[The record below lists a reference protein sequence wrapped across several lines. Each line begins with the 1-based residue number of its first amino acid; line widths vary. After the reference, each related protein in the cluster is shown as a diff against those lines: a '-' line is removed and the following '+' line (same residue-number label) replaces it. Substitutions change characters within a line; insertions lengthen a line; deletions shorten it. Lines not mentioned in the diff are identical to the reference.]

1 MTMPSLEMLIDAV
14 RRREMSRRAFVRTL
28 ATLGVAAPLAHDVLT
43 ASGIPPAAAQEP
55 AWSPTRRGGGGPLRA
70 LWWQA
75 ATILNPHLTSGLKDV
90 DGSRLFYEPLISF
103 EADGTMVPVLAQE
116 IPSVE
121 SGTVARDGLSTTWRL
136 KRDVVWQDGQ
146 PFTAADVVFT
156 WEYAADP
163 ATTATTLGT
172 WERVERVERLDSHTV
187 KIVFKKPTP
196 YWAQVGASFMMPRHV
211 FQPWKGAKA
220 REAPANFRPVGT
232 GPYRIVDFR
241 PGDLIRAE
249 INPQYHVANRPFFD
263 TVEVKGGGD
272 AVSAA
277 RAVLQTGEY
286 DYAWNLQVEDDV
298 LKRLERGG
306 KGRVATAFGGAIE
319 HILVNQSDPWKE
331 VDGERASPKSVHPF
345 LTDPAVRTA
354 LKLLIDRAAV
364 QAEIYGRA
372 GVATGAYVN
381 EPTRFRSPNAAWEFS
396 VDKAAQALEAA
407 GWRKGADGI
416 RARDGVRLRIV
427 FQTSINGPRQ
437 KTQAIV
443 KRAAAQAGIEVEV
456 KAVAGSTFF
465 SSDPANTDTTG
476 HFHADLQM
484 YTLSMGAPDP
494 EGMMRQF
501 TVAEITSRAN
511 KWQRRNVTRY
521 RSDEYD
527 RTFRAAE
534 VELDPVKRAAFFIRL
549 NDFIVQQAIVVPI
562 VARGQVSAIS
572 RRLKDVALSG
582 WEPDFWRLAWWR
594 A

>member
-1 MTMPSLEMLIDAV
+1 MTSDAIEPLIDAV
-14 RRREMSRRAFVRTL
+14 RRGVMGRRAFVRAL
-28 ATLGVAAPLAHDVLT
+28 VALGVGAPLAREVLK

-55 AWSPTRRGGGGPLRA
+55 AWSPVRRGGGGPLRA

-90 DGSRLFYEPLISF
+90 DGSRLCYESLASF
-103 EADGTMVPVLAQE
+103 AADGSMVPVLAQE
-116 IPSVE
+116 IPSAE
-121 SGTVARDGLSTTWRL
+121 NGAVARDGLSTVWRL

-163 ATTATTLGT
+163 ATTATSLGT
-172 WERVERVERLDSHTV
+172 WERVERVERVDSHTV
-187 KIVFKKPTP
+187 RVVFKKPTP
-196 YWAQVGASFMMPRHV
+196 FWAEVGASPIIPRHV
-211 FQPWKGAKA
+211 FQAWKGAKA
-220 REAPANFRPVGT
+220 REAPVNFRPVGT
-232 GPYRIVDFR
+232 GPYKVVDFR

-249 INPQYHVANRPFFD
+249 LNPRYHVPNRPFFD

-298 LKRLERGG
+298 LKRLERSG
-306 KGRVATAFGGAIE
+306 KGRVATVFGGAIE
-319 HILVNQSDPWKE
+319 HVLVNQSDPWKE
-331 VDGERASPKSVHPF
+331 VDGERASAKSVHPF

-354 LKLLIDRAAV
+354 LKLLVDRAAV
-364 QAEIYGRA
+364 QTEIYGRA
-372 GVATGAYVN
+372 GVATGAYLN
-381 EPTRFRSPNAAWEFS
+381 EPARFRSPNGAWEFS
-396 VDKAAQALEAA
+396 VDKAAQTLEAA

-416 RARDGVRLRIV
+416 RARDGVRLKLV

-437 KTQAIV
+437 KTQVIV
-443 KRAAAQAGIEVEV
+443 KRAAAQAGIEVEL
-456 KAVAGSTFF
+456 KSVAGSAFF
-465 SSDPANTDTTG
+465 SSDPANHDTSS

-501 TVAEITSRAN
+501 TSAEITSRAN

-534 VELDPVKRAAFFIRL
+534 VELDPVKRAALFIRL
-549 NDFIVQQAIVVPI
+549 NDLVVQQAIVVPI
-562 VARGQVSAIS
+562 VARGQVAAIS
-572 RRLKDVALSG
+572 RRLKDVTLSG
-582 WEPDFWRLAWWR
+582 WEPDFWRLAYWR